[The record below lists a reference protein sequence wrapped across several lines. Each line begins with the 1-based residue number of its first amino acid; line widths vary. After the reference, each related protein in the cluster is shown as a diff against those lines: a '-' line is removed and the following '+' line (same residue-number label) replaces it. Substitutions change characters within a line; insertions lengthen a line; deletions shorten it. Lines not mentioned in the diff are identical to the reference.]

1 MSDTP
6 AADGAAN
13 PPAVHPEG
21 IYVLYCDGAARGN
34 PGPASTGYVLV
45 DAEGRELVARGEALG
60 KQTNNVAEY
69 TALLHG
75 LDAALELGVRN
86 IRVRMD
92 SELVVRQLLGIYRVR
107 NPGLLPLHAAVQ
119 ERRRRFAT
127 FQIEHVRRHDNARA
141 DALANAALDGLHSH
155 ES

>member
-1 MSDTP
+1 VSDSP
-6 AADGAAN
+6 AADDTST
-13 PPAVHPEG
+13 PPAVRPADT
-21 IYVLYCDGAARGN
+21 YVLYCDGAARGN

-45 DAEGRELVARGEALG
+45 DTDGHELVARGETLG

-69 TALLHG
+69 TALLQG
-75 LDAALELGVRN
+75 LQAALDLGVQK
-86 IRVRMD
+86 IQVRMD

-107 NPGLLPLHAAVQ
+107 NPGLQPLYNAVQ
-119 ERRRRFAT
+119 ERRRRFAS

-141 DALANAALDGLHSH
+141 DALANAALDGLHSP